1 MNIYYAT
8 MGEILVAALFAVM
21 ILWII
26 FMIADDMFMI
36 LKKRVKV
43 DKKVYK
49 RKTK

>member
-8 MGEILVAALFAVM
+8 LGEILVAALFAVLM
-21 ILWII
+21 LWII

-43 DKKVYK
+43 DKRVYK
-49 RKTK
+49 RKRK